1 MKLTVPIEGMTCA
14 TCSTRLEKV
23 LGGVDGIGSA
33 TVNLAT
39 ERATVDLGAATPLQ
53 VAEAVDDA
61 GFDIPEG
68 TTRLTIHGM
77 TCASCSGRVEK
88 ALSEVPGVTAASVN
102 LATEVATVSA
112 PQGLVPI
119 EVLIEAVDDAG
130 YDAEVAPSDA
140 ASRAAELEQAEQ
152 AARSERRLLWASALL
167 TAPLVAPMLAMPFG
181 VHWMPPGWLQLV
193 LATPVQ
199 LVAGRRFY
207 RGAWGALKHG
217 SANMD
222 VLVALGTTA
231 AFALSLVQ
239 LLAGSHEL
247 YFESA
252 AAVITL
258 VLLGKHLEAH
268 AKRRTTDALRAL
280 VALQPD
286 TARVLRDGK
295 EVEVAAE
302 AVGEGQVVVV
312 RPGERVPVD
321 GTITQGHS
329 ELDESLVTGESLP
342 VERTE
347 GDPVIGGSLNGSGLL
362 HLRATAVGSD
372 ATLSRIVQLVEDAQ
386 ASKAPIQAQV
396 DRIAAVFVPVVMA
409 IAAVSFVGWLIAGA
423 GVATALITAVSVL
436 VIACPCALGLAT
448 PTALMVGT
456 GAAAQAGI
464 LVRDAAALEH
474 ASQVDIVVFDK
485 TGTLTEGHPAVTELL
500 GDEAM
505 LARVASAQ
513 TGSEHPLGRAVVAE
527 AEARGLALP
536 ALGGFTA
543 KVGRGLEAEV
553 GGAPLRVG
561 SRRFMGELGIELGPL
576 EERAQAL
583 EGEGQTVMWVADD
596 DGLVG
601 AIAVGDPIRAEAKAA
616 VERLHRLGIRTVLLT
631 GDQQRTAQH
640 VADALGID
648 EVVAEVLPAD
658 KVEHVQ
664 RLRKAG
670 VVAMVGDGVNDAP
683 ALAAADVSFAMG
695 TGSDVAIEAAA
706 LTLVQS
712 DPMRVADALDVAR
725 STQRTIQQNLFW
737 AFAYNVVGLPLAAL
751 GYLSPAVAG
760 GAMALSSV
768 SVVGNALRLKGWR
781 PAE

>member
-23 LGGVDGIGSA
+23 LAGVDGIGSA

-140 ASRAAELEQAEQ
+140 ASRAAELAQAEQ

-436 VIACPCALGLAT
+436 VIAGPCALGLAT

>member
-23 LGGVDGIGSA
+23 LAGVDGIGSA

>member
-77 TCASCSGRVEK
+77 TCGSCSGRVEK
-88 ALSEVPGVTAASVN
+88 ALSSVPGVTAASVN

-181 VHWMPPGWLQLV
+181 VHWMPPGWLQLA

-513 TGSEHPLGRAVVAE
+513 TGSEHPLGRAVVTE
-527 AEARGLALP
+527 AEARGLGLP

-712 DPMRVADALDVAR
+712 APMRVADALDVAR

-768 SVVGNALRLKGWR
+768 SVVGNALRLKRWR